1 MGNISSLFPLPV
13 YLDKPEG
20 ETFEKIQEE
29 LLSLCEKTDFSQKGN
44 WNKDTHMLSKDP
56 FKTNILLDNNCTN
69 VVDFIYKSATN
80 YIEGITGHGNY
91 QYNLMESWLTKTMNG
106 QYAHDHHHGAADI
119 SGVYYI
125 KTNGKDGNLRFDNIH
140 SSMAGNFICSTLPSR
155 QPMPLETGGLI
166 LWPGPLRHGTETN
179 TTDSERIS
187 LSFNIFVGRKGFIV
201 DNG

>member
-1 MGNISSLFPLPV
+1 MGVISIFPLPV
-13 YLDKPEG
+13 YMKKAEDDQ
-20 ETFEKIQEE
+20 FNKIQEE
-29 LLSLCEKTDFSQKGN
+29 VISACNNIEFEQRPN

-69 VVDFIYKSATN
+69 AVDFIYKSATN
-80 YIEGITGHGNY
+80 YVEGITGHGNY

-187 LSFNIFVGRKGFIV
+187 LSFNIFVGRKGFKV

>member
-106 QYAHDHHHGAADI
+106 QYAHELSRNRGAAETEVVLRMLSVHTPLIVQRPDPTDGSPSVVLRDGI
-119 SGVYYI
+119 GFLASFDLAGLPMASG
-125 KTNGKDGNLRFDNIH
+125 F
-140 SSMAGNFICSTLPSR
+140 
-155 QPMPLETGGLI
+155 
-166 LWPGPLRHGTETN
+166 
-179 TTDSERIS
+179 
-187 LSFNIFVGRKGFIV
+187 
-201 DNG
+201 